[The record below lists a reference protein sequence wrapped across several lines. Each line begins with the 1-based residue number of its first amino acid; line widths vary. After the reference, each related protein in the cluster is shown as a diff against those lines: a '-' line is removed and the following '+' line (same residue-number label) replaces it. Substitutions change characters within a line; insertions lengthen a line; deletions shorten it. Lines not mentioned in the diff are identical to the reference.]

1 MTHVTEPASRRGDG
15 PQHPEYEAAVAGGA
29 LNSEG
34 PGTAHR
40 YRNVILG
47 GIAIL
52 LLAMAMLTSY
62 SSAFGNPTPNNVHLA
77 VTGDAAAI
85 VALEQHGSLDITVVA
100 SERQARTAVLDRVV
114 DGAVVLP
121 APGKG
126 AAVTTYIASG
136 GGRGLGQAVSG
147 IGDSIAAKLQ
157 ATNTTTDL
165 APLPAKDP
173 VGSIEFYAILFA
185 GLGAALGATVF
196 GRILGTVDTAAK
208 FVERSVVLVLYAGL
222 LAGLI
227 TLWIDSALGAVTVGP
242 WAVMG
247 VLWLTGV
254 AIGGAVTGVAALG
267 GTIAALAMTLALV
280 ILGNTSSGGP
290 LGIHVL
296 NDFFQTL
303 YAVFPQGGALDLLRS
318 VQYFDG
324 AAVAAPIIRLAIWA
338 VAGVLLTLTAMLI
351 RNRRD
356 AAARSMHGLH
366 PERGS
371 RQAAA
376 PSGADTELT
385 AVTHG
390 STSLPSV
397 PGR

>member
-1 MTHVTEPASRRGDG
+1 MTEPAVGRGDG
-15 PQHPEYEAAVAGGA
+15 PQHPEFEAAVAGGT

-34 PGTAHR
+34 PGSAHR
-40 YRNVILG
+40 YRNLVLG
-47 GIAIL
+47 AIAIL

-77 VTGDAAAI
+77 VTGDADAI
-85 VALEQHGSLDITVVA
+85 VALEQQGSLDLTVVA
-100 SERQARTAVLDRVV
+100 SERQARTAVLDRDV

-121 APGKG
+121 APGEDAG
-126 AAVTTYIASG
+126 VTTYIASG

-147 IGDSIAAKLQ
+147 IGDSIAARLQ
-157 ATNTTTDL
+157 TTNTATDL
-165 APLPAKDP
+165 APLPKKDP

-196 GRILGTVDTAAK
+196 GRILGTVDTATK

-242 WAVMG
+242 WAVFG
-247 VLWLTGV
+247 TLWLTGV
-254 AIGGAVTGVAALG
+254 AIGGAVTGVAAVG
-267 GTIAALAMTLALV
+267 RTIAALVMMLALV
-280 ILGNTSSGGP
+280 LLGNTSSGGP

-303 YAVFPQGGALDLLRS
+303 YYVFPQGDALDLLRS

-324 AAVAAPIIRLAIWA
+324 AAVAAPIIRLSIWA
-338 VAGVLLTLTAMLI
+338 VAGILLTLTAMLI
-351 RNRRD
+351 RNRRE
-356 AAARSMHGLH
+356 AAARPKGGLRH
-366 PERGS
+366 EQGPCS
-371 RQAAA
+371 AAG
-376 PSGADTELT
+376 PSGSQLESAAGTPNAALLPLT
-385 AVTHG
+385 PT
-390 STSLPSV
+390 P
-397 PGR
+397 

>member
-1 MTHVTEPASRRGDG
+1 MTHVTETAPRRGEV
-15 PQHPEYEAAVAGGA
+15 PQHPEFEAAVAGGS
-29 LNSEG
+29 LDSEG
-34 PGTAHR
+34 PGSAHR
-40 YRNVILG
+40 YRNLVLG

-62 SSAFGNPTPNNVHLA
+62 SSAFGNPTPNNVQLA
-77 VTGDAAAI
+77 VTGDADAI
-85 VALEQHGSLDITVVA
+85 VALEQQGSLDLTVVA
-100 SERQARTAVLDRVV
+100 SARQARAAVLDRDV

-126 AAVTTYIASG
+126 AVTTYIASG
-136 GGRGLGQAVSG
+136 GGRGLGQAISG
-147 IGDSIAAKLQ
+147 VGDSIAAKLQ
-157 ATNTTTDL
+157 TTNTATDL
-165 APLPAKDP
+165 APLPKKDP
-173 VGSIEFYAILFA
+173 VGSVEFSAILFV

-222 LAGLI
+222 LAGMI
-227 TLWIDSALGAVTVGP
+227 TLWIDSGLGAVTVGP
-242 WAVMG
+242 WAVFG

-303 YAVFPQGGALDLLRS
+303 SYVFPQGDALDLLRS

-324 AAVAAPIIRLAIWA
+324 AAVAVPIIRLGIWA
-338 VAGVLLTLTAMLI
+338 GAGILLTLTAMLI
-351 RNRRD
+351 RTRRE
-356 AAARSMHGLH
+356 AAARSGAG
-366 PERGS
+366 RGTVVL
-371 RQAAA
+371 
-376 PSGADTELT
+376 P
-385 AVTHG
+385 
-390 STSLPSV
+390 STSSS
-397 PGR
+397 